1 MFSLADQTQYYKTTS
16 RTNVNDF
23 EKMCIPQTEKHTKLF
38 VHRSPPSQKT
48 NRNENIAKRFQSYR
62 LY

>member
-1 MFSLADQTQYYKTTS
+1 MFSLADQTQYYKTTT

-38 VHRSPPSQKT
+38 VHRCPPS
-48 NRNENIAKRFQSYR
+48 
-62 LY
+62 